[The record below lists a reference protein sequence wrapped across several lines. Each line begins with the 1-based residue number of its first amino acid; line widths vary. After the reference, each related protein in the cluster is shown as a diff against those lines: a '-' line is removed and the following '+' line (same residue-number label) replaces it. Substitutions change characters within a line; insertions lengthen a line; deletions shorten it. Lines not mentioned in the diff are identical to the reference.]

1 MSRNGS
7 RYHVSA
13 AALALG
19 LGAVAPLGA
28 MAQDGLTVLG
38 ADEHGTAVE
47 MDAAT
52 LLERATEQGSIRIIV
67 GLDTD
72 FTPYGELNEAEL
84 RSQGERI
91 SAAQSRVMSN
101 LSDDASVQRFRTIPF
116 MALTVNAT
124 DLEAVLGTPGITS
137 IQEDIPDVPHM
148 NDTTRPNLTH
158 AGPLWAQGSAGEGH
172 AVVVLD
178 TGSRPNHNS
187 FRAPHPIG
195 AKIVASACFSSNTSV
210 ASSLCPGGREQLV
223 APGRAGAGVDCDTS
237 ISGCGHGTHVAGIA
251 VGHQGGNHGMAR
263 DADLIPMQVF
273 SDFGGEVRSYVTD
286 QIAALERTLI
296 WRNEYN
302 VASVN
307 MSLGGGRY
315 FGHCDDVQ
323 AARAAIIGNL
333 RSVGIATVIASGND
347 GYNDSIGAPACISSA
362 IAVGSSTKSDDV
374 SWFSN
379 QHTTLDL
386 MAPGSFINA
395 ASADGP
401 SSQLEVKSGT
411 SMAAPHVAGG
421 FAMLKSHDSSAR
433 VTEIERAL
441 ACTGIPV
448 TRGNQAHPRI
458 SMTRARNFLD
468 NPDTTRGWGFGNEPQ
483 VMAWR
488 EVLGVRDRQ
497 GNSLRLRPDGDSTWS
512 IVHAPFCVNDVVV
525 TAQLRHVDA
534 DTSSTSWNAGL
545 TLSSVIDDDGKNTGL
560 WFAVGTGTSSTFVS
574 IWEYR
579 GQDMTVRGDT
589 AATNLCRSSIPAI
602 DTDAPYVLQVI
613 KQRNDLTMRLNGQVV
628 CTGETSAE
636 FRNGHFGVQMAAP
649 TGTDAEG
656 HSLNVIRA
664 AARPLLQRDPIFSAI
679 AAAASSTD
687 VTTSG
692 SDDGVSSFGTSSTDA
707 ASMN

>member
-448 TRGNQAHPRI
+448 TRGDQPHPRI

-468 NPDTTRGWGFGNEPQ
+468 NPHVTRGWGFGNEPQ

-488 EVLGVRDRQ
+488 EVLGLRDRA
-497 GNSLRLRPDGDSTWS
+497 GNTLRLRPDQDSPWS
-512 IVHAPFCVNDVVV
+512 IAQSPFCVNDVVV
-525 TAQLRHVDA
+525 TAQLIRTDP
-534 DTSSTSWNAGL
+534 DPDYGWNTGMM
-545 TLSSVIDDDGKNTGL
+545 LSSVMDDDGKISGLFFGFNT
-560 WFAVGTGTSSTFVS
+560 VGGTTTAS
-574 IWEYR
+574 IYEVA
-579 GQDMTVRGDT
+579 GTDGTIQDGPGTTM
-589 AATNLCRSSIPAI
+589 LCEEDFPAI
-602 DTDAPYVLQVI
+602 DMDVPHVI
-613 KQRNDLTMRLNGQVV
+613 EAVKQRNNLRMRLNGQVV
-628 CTGETSAE
+628 CTATTTPE
-636 FRNGHFGVQMAAP
+636 FRNGHVAVAMASP
-649 TGTDAEG
+649 TGADAAG
-656 HSLNVIRA
+656 HRTRLIRA
-664 AARPLLQRDPIFSAI
+664 VARPLIQRDPELTMTATGPSMGGTPRTGSESDSSFMGTLGTG
-679 AAAASSTD
+679 AASI
-687 VTTSG
+687 
-692 SDDGVSSFGTSSTDA
+692 
-707 ASMN
+707 N